1 MRFWRLAPEIAA
13 VTAACAV
20 AAVLVPAS
28 AQADSVWHQSVG
40 RASATATCPA
50 DDFGT
55 PWQSNWDPAE
65 RPWRPSWSQW
75 PNGGT
80 GGFTCDR
87 QITWARRAHPVGY
100 CQGAGSR
107 FYQFGGGWYL
117 DSLSNFTQLTVY
129 PNSTCTGGAGAGIY
143 EQLVYAPA
151 GFNPEALC
159 TEATGFTITSP
170 TSLGGDV
177 YRCRGVV

>member
-1 MRFWRLAPEIAA
+1 MKSRGCAAFLMTVAA
-13 VTAACAV
+13 VTAM
-20 AAVLVPAS
+20 LVPTS

-40 RASATATCPA
+40 RTSATATCPA

-87 QITWARRAHPVGY
+87 QITWARSSHPVGY
-100 CQGAGSR
+100 CQGAGST
-107 FYQFGGGWYL
+107 FYQFNGGWYL
-117 DSLSNFTQLTVY
+117 DSIRNFVALTVY
-129 PNSTCTGGAGAGIY
+129 PNNTCTGGSASGQY

-151 GFNPEALC
+151 GFSPAALC
-159 TEATGFTITSP
+159 TEVAGFTITSP

-177 YRCRGVV
+177 YRCRGIA

>member
-1 MRFWRLAPEIAA
+1 MQRTRIITLLVAITLITTVLLPT
-13 VTAACAV
+13 TAT
-20 AAVLVPAS
+20 
-28 AQADSVWHQSVG
+28 ADSVWHQSVG

-65 RPWRPSWSQW
+65 RSWRPSWSQW
-75 PNGGT
+75 PNGGA

-87 QITWARRAHPVGY
+87 QITWARRAFPVGH
-100 CQGAGSR
+100 CQGAGST

-117 DSLSNFTQLTVY
+117 DSISNFTALTVY
-129 PNSTCTGGAGAGIY
+129 PNSTCTGGTAAGTY

-151 GFNPEALC
+151 PFSPAILC
-159 TEATGFTITSP
+159 TQATGITIDNP
-170 TSLGGDV
+170 TNVGGDV

>member
-1 MRFWRLAPEIAA
+1 MQRTRIITLLVAITLITTVLLPT
-13 VTAACAV
+13 TAT
-20 AAVLVPAS
+20 
-28 AQADSVWHQSVG
+28 ADSVWHQSVG

-65 RPWRPSWSQW
+65 RSWRPSWSVW

-87 QITWARRAHPVGY
+87 QITWARRAFPVGH
-100 CQGAGSR
+100 CQGAGST

-117 DSLSNFTQLTVY
+117 DSISNFTALTVY
-129 PNSTCTGGAGAGIY
+129 PNSTCTTGTAAGIY

-151 GFNPEALC
+151 PFSPTILC
-159 TEATGFTITSP
+159 TQATGITIDNP
-170 TSLGGDV
+170 TNVGGDV